1 MTEGRAGSVE
11 RRGGAYRVLEVPRS
25 YSLLQRAIGAPRV
38 QQALAA
44 RFLAP
49 FPGMRILDVGAGTGS
64 LYPALGDCR
73 YTALEPNADYVA
85 RMRHDL
91 PTESTEVVQGTTAD
105 MASVGGEFD
114 RIVLMA
120 LLHHLDDQTATAALA
135 QAASMLAP
143 GGRVVTMDNC
153 FHDGQAF
160 VARTLTRMDRGA
172 NVRDVAAYGRLA
184 TPSFKSVRSWLTT
197 DLLRVQY
204 SHVWVVAED
213 PR

>member
-1 MTEGRAGSVE
+1 ME
-11 RRGGAYRVLEVPRS
+11 RRGGTYRVLEVPHS
-25 YSLLQRAIGAPRV
+25 YSLLERTVGAPRG

-64 LYPALGDCR
+64 LYPALGGCR

-85 RMRHDL
+85 RMHHDL
-91 PTESTEVVQGTTAD
+91 PTGSTKVVQGTTAD
-105 MASVGGEFD
+105 MASVGEEFD
-114 RIVLMA
+114 RVVLMA
-120 LLHHLDDQTATAALA
+120 LLHHLNDQTTTAALA
-135 QAASMLAP
+135 QTAAMLAP
-143 GGRVVTMDNC
+143 GGRIVTMDNC

-160 VARTLTRMDRGA
+160 VSRTLTRIDRGA

-197 DLLRVQY
+197 DLLRVPY
-204 SHVWVVAED
+204 NHVWVVAED